1 MPRLKSQ
8 RHELFARQYVLLDS
22 AADAYRRTWEK
33 YPMRAITHPDSARQI
48 GWQILHRPEVQAR
61 IEELR
66 DQMAKKA
73 DITMDKVLSDLQE
86 AMGMAKLQGKP
97 SDIIT
102 AAMSQAKLVGLLRD
116 RVETGGV
123 GDFDGMENISEIL
136 QKVAEEAGPEAALAL
151 SKAFGIDN
159 AETTLEG
166 GASVEEEAAGLID
179 QSPPSDAVN

>member
-1 MPRLKSQ
+1 
-8 RHELFARQYVLLDS
+8 
-22 AADAYRRTWEK
+22 
-33 YPMRAITHPDSARQI
+33 
-48 GWQILHRPEVQAR
+48 
-61 IEELR
+61 
-66 DQMAKKA
+66 MAKKA